1 MGIMKQRQ
9 GAGAKTK
16 GNKKMIIDLI
26 LDRKDGDPYNPKT
39 FYNNIM
45 EYNKVFNNSFEYIS
59 KAMNEGTDYDVKKAL
74 CKYILDN
81 DYNIEI
87 MKFVLKSKWI

>member
-1 MGIMKQRQ
+1 
-9 GAGAKTK
+9 
-16 GNKKMIIDLI
+16 MIIDLI
-26 LDRKDGDPYNPKT
+26 LDRRDGDPYDARK
-39 FYNNIM
+39 FYHEVM
-45 EYNKVFNNSFEYIS
+45 EYNSVFDNAFNYILE
-59 KAMNEGTDYDVKKAL
+59 AMDKGTDYDVKKAL